1 MSKDSSSGFPALL
14 TLDPDAALPLHRQLY
29 TELRNAILSGRFRA
43 GAPLPAT
50 RTLARDLGI
59 SRNTVMTAFDQLRA
73 EGYLQARQGSGTYVS
88 LSLPDE
94 MLSVTQ
100 AAPPHSP
107 PSRGR
112 PPLSARGRR
121 LSAGVSFFPPVRPAP
136 FRHGLPALDLFPRRL
151 WARLAARRWRGLTR
165 EMLGY
170 GDAAGYR
177 PLRQAVADYLGQA
190 RAVRCHADQVVI
202 VAGSQQALYLL
213 AQMLL
218 DPGDPVCLEDP
229 GYLGARAAFLAA
241 QARIVP
247 VAVDEQGLC
256 VSQGREKCPGAR
268 AVYVTPSNQY
278 PTTATMSPARRL
290 ELLEWAR
297 SARMWIIE
305 DDYDSEF
312 RFASRPFPSLQGMD
326 PHGWVIYV
334 GTFSKLL
341 APGLRLGFVVLPP
354 ALVDSVA
361 GAESSLTRH
370 LPSLEQV
377 VLAEF
382 ISAGHLARHVRR
394 MREVYLERR
403 TNLLK
408 ATDENLAEWLEVKPP
423 AAGTHAIGWL
433 RGGLSDRSAARAAL
447 DAGVETRPL
456 SAYCFKARRQ
466 GALVLGY
473 GAFRR
478 AELRSG
484 SEKLASAMRALAAAS
499 GTRTPGSGG
508 STSGS
513 TATSEGCSKGGRR
526 RRASAWR

>member
-29 TELRNAILSGRFRA
+29 TELRNAILIGRFRA
-43 GAPLPAT
+43 AAPLPAT

-59 SRNTVMTAFDQLRA
+59 SRNTVITAYEQLRA

-88 LSLPDE
+88 HALPDD
-94 MLSVTQ
+94 MLWVTQ
-100 AAPPHSP
+100 APPPRSP
-107 PSRGR
+107 ASRGK

-121 LSAGVSFFPPVRPAP
+121 LSTGFSFFPPVRPAP

-177 PLRQAVADYLGQA
+177 PLREAVADYLGQA

-202 VAGSQQALYLL
+202 VAGSQQGLYLL

-218 DPGDPVCLEDP
+218 DPDDPVCLEDP

-247 VAVDEQGLC
+247 VPVDEQGLS
-256 VSQGREKCPGAR
+256 VSQGRTTCPGAR

-297 SARMWIIE
+297 SSRMWIIE

-312 RFASRPFPSLQGMD
+312 RFASRPFASLQGMD

-354 ALVDSVA
+354 ALVDSFAA
-361 GAESSLTRH
+361 GEAALTRH
-370 LPSLEQV
+370 LPSMEQV

-408 ATDENLAEWLEVKPP
+408 ATGESLVEWLEVKPP
-423 AAGTHAIGWL
+423 DAGTHAIGLL
-433 RGGLSDRSAARAAL
+433 RRGLDDRSAARAAL

-456 SAYCFKARRQ
+456 SLYCLSARRP
-466 GALVLGY
+466 AAVVLGY

-484 SEKLASAMRALAAAS
+484 SERLASALRALAAAS
-499 GTRTPGSGG
+499 RTRTSSTGA
-508 STSGS
+508 STSS
-513 TATSEGCSKGGRR
+513 TTATSEGCSEGGRR
-526 RRASAWR
+526 RRA

>member
-1 MSKDSSSGFPALL
+1 MSKDSSRGYPALL
-14 TLDPDAALPLHRQLY
+14 TLDPSAVLPLHRQLY

-43 GAPLPAT
+43 TAPLPAT

-59 SRNTVMTAFDQLRA
+59 SRNTVIAAFEQLRA

-88 LSLPDE
+88 HSLPDD
-94 MLSVTQ
+94 MLWVTQ
-100 AAPPHSP
+100 APPPRSP
-107 PSRGR
+107 ARAK

-136 FRHGLPALDLFPRRL
+136 FRHGLPALDLFPQRL

-177 PLRQAVADYLGQA
+177 PLREAVADYLGQA

-202 VAGSQQALYLL
+202 VAGSQQGLYLL

-218 DPGDPVCLEDP
+218 DPGEPVCLEDP

-247 VAVDEQGLC
+247 VAVDEQGFI
-256 VSQGREKCPGAR
+256 VSQGRKKCPGAR
-268 AVYVTPSNQY
+268 VVYVTPSNQY
-278 PTTATMSPARRL
+278 PTTATLSPARRL

-297 SARMWIIE
+297 SSRTWIIE

-354 ALVDSVA
+354 ALVDSFAAV
-361 GAESSLTRH
+361 ESTLTRH
-370 LPSLEQV
+370 LPSVEQV

-403 TNLLK
+403 TNLLN
-408 ATDENLAEWLEVKPP
+408 ATSESLAEWLEVKPP

-433 RGGLSDRSAARAAL
+433 RRGLNDRSAARAAL
-447 DAGVETRPL
+447 NAGVETRPL
-456 SAYCFKARRQ
+456 SVYCLNARRPA
-466 GALVLGY
+466 ALVLGY

-478 AELRSG
+478 AELRSS
-484 SEKLASAMRALAAAS
+484 SERLASALRALAAAS
-499 GTRTPGSGG
+499 RTRPP
-508 STSGS
+508 STSDS
-513 TATSEGCSKGGRR
+513 TRSRR
-526 RRASAWR
+526 SLTFG